1 MANNFREAWN
11 NQRSFYWQLYWRIPA
26 LQPGTALLSDSEVIL
41 GAGDYSTISGVNLI
55 YAREF
60 DEQNFP
66 YWFFNMSQRFN
77 PQMKRLLSGRSIG
90 RTFRSWHF
98 EGDPNAVLLVNSSL
112 DSCMQILSP
121 DQPQNNPPSSLL
133 SVVLP
138 LVNFDRIVSQPST
151 PSLPPA
157 EIFGREPRHTWC
169 YYYQKA
175 SAAHQAGDWGKVVA
189 LLEEADQ
196 QGFNR

>member
-1 MANNFREAWN
+1 
-11 NQRSFYWQLYWRIPA
+11 
-26 LQPGTALLSDSEVIL
+26 
-41 GAGDYSTISGVNLI
+41 
-55 YAREF
+55 
-60 DEQNFP
+60 
-66 YWFFNMSQRFN
+66 
-77 PQMKRLLSGRSIG
+77 MKRLLSGRSIG

-98 EGDPNAVLLVNSSL
+98 EGDPNAVLLVNNSV

-121 DQPQNNPPSSLL
+121 DQPQNHPPSSLL
-133 SVVLP
+133 SEVLP

-151 PSLPPA
+151 PSIPPA

-175 SAAHQAGDWGKVVA
+175 SAAHQARDWGKVVA

-196 QGFNR
+196 QGYEPVNKTEWLLFVDAYRRMDDFSEAKELTNRINSRDPRLNATLCVYWSSQTSLPADFSESISQMLACSQSTTP